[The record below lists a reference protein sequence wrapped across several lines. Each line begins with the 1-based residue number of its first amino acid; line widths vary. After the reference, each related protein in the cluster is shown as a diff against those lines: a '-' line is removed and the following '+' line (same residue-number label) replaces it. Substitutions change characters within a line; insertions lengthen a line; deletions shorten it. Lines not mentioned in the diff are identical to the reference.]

1 MTGTA
6 AERNHELGREG
17 VFRVKAWLEAT
28 THLTMPW
35 NVYDH
40 TSVCTRTR
48 LDGGVKRYD
57 LSGQF
62 IGERQR
68 PAVVEAKTYTTVG
81 GQPAEWIEFLANAYS
96 TTAHEIATV
105 GDTSTE
111 FIWVTTHP
119 FSQTKWAQL
128 TSRGELAAAVEA
140 HHAWMGKDHI
150 VDQDLL
156 GTVAS
161 RIWLL
166 VRHER
171 QTEIS
176 LTRAELFKIYEHIGR
191 SPL

>member
-1 MTGTA
+1 MSTA
-6 AERNHELGREG
+6 EQNHELGREG

-40 TSVCTRTR
+40 TAVCTRTR

-62 IGERQR
+62 IGDHQR
-68 PAVVEAKTYTTVG
+68 PAVVEAKAYSTVG
-81 GQPAEWIEFLANAYS
+81 NQPAEYIEFLANAYS
-96 TTAHEIATV
+96 TTANEIATV
-105 GDTSTE
+105 GDTKTE

-119 FSQTKWAQL
+119 FSQSRWPQL
-128 TSRGELAAAVEA
+128 TSRAELATAMQT
-140 HHAWMGKDHI
+140 HSGWLGDGHD

-156 GTVAS
+156 VLVAS
-161 RIWLL
+161 RLWLL

-176 LTRAELFKIYEHIGR
+176 LTRAELFRIYEHIGR

>member
-1 MTGTA
+1 MATA
-6 AERNHELGREG
+6 EANHELGREG

-40 TSVCTRTR
+40 TAVCTRPR

-57 LSGQF
+57 LRGQF

-68 PAVVEAKTYTTVG
+68 PAFVEAKTYTTVG
-81 GQPAEWIEFLANAYS
+81 NQAAEYVEFLANAYS
-96 TTAHEIATV
+96 TTAQEMATV
-105 GDTSTE
+105 GDTEAE

-128 TSRGELAAAVEA
+128 TSRSELEKAVQT
-140 HHAWMGKDHI
+140 HQAWLGDDQI
-150 VDQDLL
+150 DQDLL
-156 GTVAS
+156 VTVAS
-161 RIWLL
+161 RLWLL

-171 QTEIS
+171 QSEIS
-176 LTRAELFKIYEHIGR
+176 LTSAELFKIYEHIGR
-191 SPL
+191 KPS

>member
-1 MTGTA
+1 MGTA
-6 AERNHELGREG
+6 EANHEVGREG

-40 TSVCTRTR
+40 TAVCTRER

-62 IGERQR
+62 IGENQR
-68 PAVVEAKTYTTVG
+68 PAVVEVKAYTTVG
-81 GQPAEWIEFLANAYS
+81 GQAAEYTEFLANAYS

-105 GDTSTE
+105 GDTKTE

-128 TSRGELAAAVEA
+128 TTRAELAAAVDT
-140 HHAWMGKDHI
+140 HRAWLGENHE

-156 GTVAS
+156 VTVAS
-161 RIWLL
+161 RLWLL
-166 VRHER
+166 VRHDR
-171 QTEIS
+171 QSEIS
-176 LTRAELFKIYEHIGR
+176 LTTAELFKIYEHIGR
-191 SPL
+191 YPS